1 LKVKFSLFFLI
12 LLSLMLSGNAQEN
25 PQVQKKTV
33 LDVKVVGNKNV
44 SSASIIA
51 KVKIRP
57 GQVFSQQLIDEDIK
71 RLYATGFFTDVAV
84 NVEEEPE
91 GVVVIFD
98 VQEAPYVEEVT
109 FEGNRVFRAEKIA
122 KWIQTKSGQFLDKW
136 QLKTDLEE
144 IRRRYLEKGYAQVV
158 VDYKLDIDEETN
170 RAKVRIIINEGGR
183 IKISRIEIQGVRAF
197 KKKRILKFMKTK
209 SRNWFFWMGV
219 YKHEVLKEDV
229 EKIEDFYKRNGYLD
243 VKVDYD
249 KQYDA
254 RGNMI
259 IVIKID
265 EGKQYRVGD
274 ITIEGN
280 KAFPTE
286 ELVKVLKLK
295 KNGVFSYYGLNEDVD
310 SLRKFYADRGYI
322 KAHIEAIPSVNPE
335 TGLVDIKYKLAE
347 NDIHYVNKIDIKGN
361 VKTKDVVIRRELR
374 IHPGDKFEWYKVDR
388 SRQRLDNLGYF
399 GEIDFEVQ
407 PTEEKNKEDLVVR
420 VKEAKTGE
428 FSIGAGYSSVDEFI
442 GLVELSQRNF
452 DLTNPPTFTGGGQ
465 RISLRAEMGTTRND
479 YELSFTEPWLFG
491 YPYLFGL
498 DLYQHTRERE
508 RDVGYAWDE
517 KRRGFSLRF
526 GKEISEYNSV
536 YLRTRFDKVEIS
548 DVADDVSS
556 ELKAE
561 EGEKNLHGIR
571 LNFVRDT
578 RDSAFNPTKGYYM
591 SLGIENLGGFIGGDV
606 DLIRYTDN
614 FGFYYPVWNNWV
626 LNLRLQSGIIDT
638 YGDTDRV
645 PVYERF
651 FAGGAYT
658 IRGYDERSVG
668 PKDSVSKDPI
678 GGEAMLVGNVELT
691 FPLYENIKGA
701 FFYDVGNVWED
712 KSDFGSGGYK
722 SSVGIGV
729 RLKTRLGPIQLD
741 YGYPLNKGEG
751 VPSSGKV
758 HFSMGH
764 RF

>member
-1 LKVKFSLFFLI
+1 MKVKIVISFLVLFSLS
-12 LLSLMLSGNAQEN
+12 SLTSAQESS
-25 PQVQKKTV
+25 KGEEKTV
-33 LDVKVVGNKNV
+33 LDVRVIGNKNV
-44 SSASIIA
+44 SSASIMA

-57 GQVFSQQLIDEDIK
+57 GQVYSPQLIDEDIK

-84 NVEEEPE
+84 DVEEKPA
-91 GVVVIFD
+91 GVIVTFKVK
-98 VQEAPYVEEVT
+98 ETPYVEEVT
-109 FEGNRVFRAEKIA
+109 FEGNRVFRSEKLA
-122 KWIQTKSGQFLDKW
+122 QWIETKTGQFLDKW
-136 QLKTDLEE
+136 QLKTDIEE
-144 IRRRYLEKGYAQVV
+144 IRRRYLEKGYAQVN
-158 VDYKLDIDEETN
+158 VDYKLDIDETTN

-183 IKISRIEIQGVRAF
+183 IKISKIEVEGVKSF
-197 KKKRILKFMKTK
+197 KKKQILKLMKTK
-209 SRNWFFWMGV
+209 ARNWVFWMGV
-219 YKHEVLKEDV
+219 YKEEVFKEDID
-229 EKIEDFYKRNGYLD
+229 KIKDFYKRNGYLD
-243 VKVDYD
+243 VKVEYD
-249 KQYDA
+249 KRYDQK
-254 RGNMI
+254 GNLVL
-259 IVIKID
+259 VIKVE

-274 ITIEGN
+274 VTIENN

-295 KNGVFSYYGLNEDVD
+295 KNDVFSYNGLNEDVN
-310 SLRKFYADRGYI
+310 SLRRFYADRGYI
-322 KAHIEAIPSVNPE
+322 KAHIEAVPSINAQ
-335 TGLVDIKYKLAE
+335 TGLVDIKYKLDE
-347 NDIHYVNKIDIKGN
+347 DDIHYVNKIEIKGN
-361 VKTKDVVIRRELR
+361 VKTKDVVIRRELK
-374 IHPGDKFEWYKVDR
+374 IHPGDKFEWKKVER

-399 GEIDFEVQ
+399 EEIDFDVQ
-407 PTEEKNKEDLVVR
+407 PTEEKDKEDLVVR

-428 FSIGAGYSSVDEFI
+428 FSFGAGYSSVDEFI
-442 GLVELSQRNF
+442 GFVELSQRNF
-452 DLTNPPTFTGGGQ
+452 DLTNFPTFTGGGQ

-508 RDVGYAWDE
+508 RDIGYAWDE
-517 KRRGFSLRF
+517 ERRGFALRF
-526 GKEISEYNSV
+526 GKEISEYNRI

-548 DVADDVSS
+548 DVADDVSA

-578 RDSAFNPTKGYYM
+578 RDSVFNPTRGYYLNM
-591 SLGIENLGGFIGGDV
+591 GIENLGGFMGGDV
-606 DLIRYTDN
+606 DLIRHTDN
-614 FGFYYPVWNNWV
+614 FSFYYPVWENWV

-638 YGDTDRV
+638 YDDTNRV

-668 PKDSVSKDPI
+668 PKDPTSKDPV

-691 FPLYENIKGA
+691 FPVYENIRGA
-701 FFYDVGNVWED
+701 LFYDVGNVWAE
-712 KSDFGSGGYK
+712 KSDFGSGGFK
-722 SSVGIGV
+722 SSIGLGV
-729 RLKTRLGPIQLD
+729 RIKTPFGPVKLD

-751 VPSSGKV
+751 VPSSGKI

>member
-1 LKVKFSLFFLI
+1 MGITLPSI
-12 LLSLMLSGNAQEN
+12 LWLTISKIDF
-25 PQVQKKTV
+25 PP
-33 LDVKVVGNKNV
+33 V
-44 SSASIIA
+44 SY
-51 KVKIRP
+51 
-57 GQVFSQQLIDEDIK
+57 E
-71 RLYATGFFTDVAV
+71 
-84 NVEEEPE
+84 
-91 GVVVIFD
+91 
-98 VQEAPYVEEVT
+98 
-109 FEGNRVFRAEKIA
+109 
-122 KWIQTKSGQFLDKW
+122 
-136 QLKTDLEE
+136 
-144 IRRRYLEKGYAQVV
+144 
-158 VDYKLDIDEETN
+158 
-170 RAKVRIIINEGGR
+170 
-183 IKISRIEIQGVRAF
+183 
-197 KKKRILKFMKTK
+197 ILKKF
-209 SRNWFFWMGV
+209 NI
-219 YKHEVLKEDV
+219 L
-229 EKIEDFYKRNGYLD
+229 
-243 VKVDYD
+243 
-249 KQYDA
+249 
-254 RGNMI
+254 
-259 IVIKID
+259 VI
-265 EGKQYRVGD
+265 
-274 ITIEGN
+274 
-280 KAFPTE
+280 
-286 ELVKVLKLK
+286 
-295 KNGVFSYYGLNEDVD
+295 
-310 SLRKFYADRGYI
+310 
-322 KAHIEAIPSVNPE
+322 
-335 TGLVDIKYKLAE
+335 
-347 NDIHYVNKIDIKGN
+347 
-361 VKTKDVVIRRELR
+361 DVVIRRELR